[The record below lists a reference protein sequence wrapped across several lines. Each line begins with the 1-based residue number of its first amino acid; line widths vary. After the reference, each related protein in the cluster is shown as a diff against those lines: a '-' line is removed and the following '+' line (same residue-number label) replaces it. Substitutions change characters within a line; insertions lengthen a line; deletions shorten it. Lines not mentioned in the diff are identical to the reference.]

1 MSMSDHSISL
11 FENDPVIHQRKQSHI
26 MPMYQRDWDRV
37 KKMAGRI
44 KTPNHFLSA
53 IASFASGVFSSSL
66 VSLISI
72 YSERGCNATEVQV
85 LVYIVII
92 SFFVGVVFF
101 LFAFFVRKDINVRG
115 RELVDEMTNIE
126 KEFITPV
133 GISKEYDV

>member
-1 MSMSDHSISL
+1 M
-11 FENDPVIHQRKQSHI
+11 
-26 MPMYQRDWDRV
+26 
-37 KKMAGRI
+37 
-44 KTPNHFLSA
+44 
-53 IASFASGVFSSSL
+53 
-66 VSLISI
+66 
-72 YSERGCNATEVQV
+72 
-85 LVYIVII
+85 II